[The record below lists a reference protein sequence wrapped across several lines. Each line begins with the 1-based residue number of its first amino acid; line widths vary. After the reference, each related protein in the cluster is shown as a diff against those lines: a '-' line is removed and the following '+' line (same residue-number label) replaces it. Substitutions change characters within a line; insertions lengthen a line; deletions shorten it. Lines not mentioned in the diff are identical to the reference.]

1 MNGARYWKSDNIIHT
16 AGHSDKAG
24 VTNASVPTCGCAKR
38 GLSVELKGIFG
49 RSKRR
54 EGTAK
59 WVQTLNPFRT
69 QGLCVCSALVFLRY
83 SEGKSARALRLKAAR
98 PIQAREWVRRKRE
111 SHRYRGV
118 DCVLCVQ
125 VEDVCMSVFGKKRC
139 PKGG

>member
-1 MNGARYWKSDNIIHT
+1 MNGARCWKIDNTIHT

-38 GLSVELKGIFG
+38 GLFVESKGIFG

-59 WVQTLNPFRT
+59 WVQTLNPFGT

-83 SEGKSARALRLKAAR
+83 SEGKSARALQLKSAR
-98 PIQAREWVRRKRE
+98 PIQAREWGAQKERVAQVSGRR
-111 SHRYRGV
+111 
-118 DCVLCVQ
+118 LCA
-125 VEDVCMSVFGKKRC
+125 VCPS
-139 PKGG
+139 